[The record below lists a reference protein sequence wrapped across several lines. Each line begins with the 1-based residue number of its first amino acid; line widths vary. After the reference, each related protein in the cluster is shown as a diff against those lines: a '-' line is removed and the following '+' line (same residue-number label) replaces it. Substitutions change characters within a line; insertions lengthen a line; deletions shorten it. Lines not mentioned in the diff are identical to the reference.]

1 MLKNNILPNLWDTHP
16 PFQIDGNFG
25 ACAGICEMLLQSHAG
40 YIDVLAA
47 IPDEWGSGS
56 FDGLV
61 ARGNFVIGATWSGG
75 KITEIRVKSRV
86 GGKLTLRANGLQ
98 SAKSEK
104 EFTITADGM
113 ISAETSAGEE
123 FTIIFANNTR
133 V

>member
-1 MLKNNILPNLWDTHP
+1 M
-16 PFQIDGNFG
+16 
-25 ACAGICEMLLQSHAG
+25 
-40 YIDVLAA
+40 
-47 IPDEWGSGS
+47 
-56 FDGLV
+56 
-61 ARGNFVIGATWSGG
+61 IGATWSGG

-86 GGKLTLRANGLQ
+86 GGTLTLRANGLQ

-123 FTIIFANNTR
+123 FTITFANNTN